1 MKLAFF
7 VNDVGTEIDEY
18 TTTRMA
24 KAAAVQGH
32 EVWYVGLGDIT
43 QRPDQR
49 LVARAR
55 SGSREVHD
63 SLSTYLERVQGRET
77 ESIELDDLDA
87 VFLRND
93 SIEDLHERP
102 WANNLHIIFGQML
115 ASRGVT
121 VVNDPVGLSRASSKL
136 YLEEFPAQV
145 RPPSLVT
152 RDEDEIKDFVA
163 EVGPAILKPLYGAKG
178 RNVFIVHGSEEPNLA
193 QIIEAVLQDGYA
205 LAQGY
210 AEGGE
215 QGDLRM
221 FLLDGELLHVDGV
234 DAAFRRVPQEGD
246 PRANISAGARPRST
260 EVGDAQRGVVEALR
274 DKLVADGM
282 FFVGI
287 DVIGDKVI
295 EINAESAGGLQ
306 AIERLYDVDV
316 CPTIMDSLEERC
328 RSRGEPRHPPRDP

>member
-1 MKLAFF
+1 MRVAFF
-7 VNDVGTEIDEY
+7 VNQVGTEIDEY

-24 KAAAVQGH
+24 KAAAIQGH

-49 LVARAR
+49 LAATAR
-55 SGSREVHD
+55 SGAHEAQD
-63 SLSTYLERVQGRET
+63 TLSSYLERVQGREPQ
-77 ESIELDDLDA
+77 SIELDDMDA

-152 RDEDEIKDFVA
+152 RDADEIKDFVA

-178 RNVFIVHGSEEPNLA
+178 RNVFIVHGADEPNLA
-193 QIIEAVLQDGYA
+193 QIIEAVLQDGYV

-210 AEGGE
+210 AEGAE
-215 QGDLRM
+215 QGDLRL
-221 FLLDGELLHVDGV
+221 FLLEGELLHVDGV
-234 DAAFRRVPQEGD
+234 DAVFRRVPQEGD
-246 PRANISAGARPRST
+246 PRANISAGARPRSAD
-260 EVGDAQRGVVEALR
+260 VGDTERRVVEALH

-316 CPTIMDSLEERC
+316 CPAIMDALEKRTQT
-328 RSRGEPRHPPRDP
+328 